1 MTYIEVCLKNPT
13 AGRGDAMPRGESRV
27 LLGDTS
33 EVRGEISA
41 ACGDPVMM
49 LERGV
54 WWLVGL
60 WVFFFVPVMAL
71 DRAVRGDTRVPECG
85 VVKNE
90 PRRLRTGVELLTG
103 VVADV
108 PSGRVPGGMETL
120 LLG

>member
-71 DRAVRGDTRVPECG
+71 DRDGVGSGCTRRYES
-85 VVKNE
+85 
-90 PRRLRTGVELLTG
+90 
-103 VVADV
+103 
-108 PSGRVPGGMETL
+108 SGMWGCKE
-120 LLG
+120 